1 MWFLAAL
8 LTTVAWGC
16 ADLYYKKGSDPDDR
30 YSHLKIVIMVG
41 FVMGIHATA
50 YMLVRGI
57 RFDPVDLVF
66 YLPVSALYI
75 LSMTIGYVGL
85 RYIELS
91 IASPVQNSSGVMTTV
106 LLVLFFGHVL
116 SGLELVGVIAVT
128 AGVIGLA
135 VLEKRAESAA
145 LRAGTGQVDPKYR
158 LGFLAIFIPILYA
171 VIDGMGTFAD
181 AIYLDEWELIGEDA
195 ALIAYEYTFL
205 IVAAVVWV
213 YLRIKRVS
221 FRFFREKD
229 KGMAAVFETAGQFFY
244 VFAMARN
251 ALITAPIIASYSIVS
266 VILSRLFLKE
276 KLSRAHYA
284 VIMIVM
290 IGIAVLGFADAG

>member
-8 LTTVAWGC
+8 LTTTAWGC

-41 FVMGIHATA
+41 LVMGLHATA
-50 YMLVRGI
+50 YMLARGI
-57 RFDPVDLVF
+57 RFDPFDLVL

-91 IASPVQNSSGVMTTV
+91 IASPVQNSSGAMTAI
-106 LLVLFFGHVL
+106 LLVIFFDRSLSVL
-116 SGLELVGVIAVT
+116 EVAGITAVTVGVFA
-128 AGVIGLA
+128 LA
-135 VLEKRAESAA
+135 MLEKKAESAA
-145 LRAGTGQVDPKYR
+145 LQGGAAQIDPKYR
-158 LGFLAIFIPILYA
+158 LGFLAILFPILYA
-171 VIDGMGTFAD
+171 VIDGLGTFAD
-181 AIYLDEWELIGEDA
+181 AIYLDERKLIGEDA

-205 IVAAVVWV
+205 LVAVCAWV
-213 YLRIKRVS
+213 YLRVKRVP
-221 FRFFREKD
+221 FRILREKD
-229 KGMAAVFETAGQFFY
+229 KGIAAVFETAGQFFY

-284 VIMIVM
+284 VILLVM
-290 IGIAVLGFADAG
+290 LGIAVLGFADAG